1 MPKTLFAGTIL
12 ALGLAL
18 AAPVKAQVTQ
28 ATMLDRLQIEDL
40 ITRYYGDLGH
50 GASAFGKYYIP
61 DAELDVNGR
70 VARGPQAIEQLYRDL
85 AAANR
90 GGPTNSG
97 GTFHMLLSNPVIEVK
112 GATAVARFI
121 WTGILNDKIKN
132 PPHFVEQGREYDVL
146 VKRAGQWR
154 IRKRVIIADSGL
166 PDFFDKTYTP
176 RKDYDPLK
184 D

>member
-1 MPKTLFAGTIL
+1 MPKRMFAGTIV

-18 AAPVKAQVTQ
+18 AAPGKAQVTQ
-28 ATMLDRLQIEDL
+28 ANMLDRLQIEDL

-50 GASAFGKYYIP
+50 GASDFAKYYVP
-61 DAELDVNGR
+61 GAELDVNGR
-70 VARGPQAIEQLYRDL
+70 VAHGSEAIEQLYRDL

-90 GGPTNSG
+90 GGPTNG
-97 GTFHMLLSNPVIEVK
+97 AGTFHMLLSNPVIEVK
-112 GATAVARFI
+112 GTTAVARFI
-121 WTGILNDKIKN
+121 WTGILNDGIKK

-146 VKRAGQWR
+146 EKRAGEWR
-154 IRKRVIIADSGL
+154 IRKRVIIADSGM